1 RRDHCHRQKA
11 ASNPIRYGCNA
22 TARSCSNGAQ
32 TIRNC
37 STCRWRPCSPLC
49 HPLAQQHPRR
59 RRARNSR
66 QLNHYHPYP
75 LESRPMNRL
84 HLFAFLSLI
93 LLSACGG
100 KPEFETL
107 SGDKGRFEDFR
118 GRWLLINYWAEWC
131 APCIKEMPEL
141 KKFSDTYGQ
150 QAVILTVNFDG
161 ASGDTL
167 RE

>member
-1 RRDHCHRQKA
+1 
-11 ASNPIRYGCNA
+11 
-22 TARSCSNGAQ
+22 
-32 TIRNC
+32 
-37 STCRWRPCSPLC
+37 
-49 HPLAQQHPRR
+49 
-59 RRARNSR
+59 
-66 QLNHYHPYP
+66 
-75 LESRPMNRL
+75 MNRL
-84 HLFAFLSLI
+84 HLFAFLSLL

-141 KKFSDTYGQ
+141 KKFNDAYGQ

-167 RE
+167 REQVKKLNIEVPVLLADPSLILAIPRPQGLPATYVFDPSGKLITTLNGEQTVATLAAAITPAAQP